1 VDRDVHFKKDVVL
14 EYQGHSIRLRVAQD
28 LFSSFEIDAGTRMLL
43 RSLAESDTG
52 RFRKVLDLGCGYGP
66 LGLALK
72 AADPG
77 RQVHMVD
84 RDALAVEYTRQ
95 NATLNGLTGVQTY
108 GSLGYDD
115 VPDRDFDLIVS
126 NIPGKAGDAVLSHL
140 LLDAALH
147 LKPGGLLAVVVVAPI
162 APAIEGTLGSAPN
175 GEVVFRKATRSYV
188 VAHCRFNPP
197 DPRPELAAGGFDR
210 GVYHRNDLQVDI
222 EDAAYALETAYGL
235 PEFDS
240 AGFQSE
246 LLIAAARGLRG
257 PAVERAL
264 FLNPG
269 QGHVPVAIWKLLK
282 PRSIDLVDRDLL
294 GLRYGRKNLALNG
307 CPGGQVTTSHQV
319 GVVADGDQRYDLVAG
334 VLRESEGS
342 AYHSL
347 MLEQAAPMVSGR
359 GRVIVAASSTAVT
372 RLVKQLRPPAPLR
385 VQKRRRKKGNAVL
398 LLAPPP
404 RRLSARGSRMTAAP
418 WTAIP

>member
-1 VDRDVHFKKDVVL
+1 MDRDVHFKKEVVL
-14 EYQGHSIRLRVAQD
+14 EHQGHSLRLRVAQD
-28 LFSSFEIDAGTRMLL
+28 LFSSFEIDPGTRLLL

-52 RFRKVLDLGCGYGP
+52 GFRKVLDLGCGYGP

-84 RDALAVEYTRQ
+84 RDALAVEYARQ
-95 NATLNGLTGVQTY
+95 NATLNGLTAVRTY

-140 LLDAALH
+140 LLAAALH
-147 LKPGGLLAVVVVAPI
+147 LKPGGLFAVVVVAPL
-162 APAIEGTLGSAPN
+162 APAVEGVLRSASN
-175 GEVVFRKATRSYV
+175 GEVVFRKATPRYV
-188 VAHCRFNPP
+188 VVHCRFTPP
-197 DPRPELAAGGFDR
+197 NPRPERWADGGFDG
-210 GVYHRNDLQVDI
+210 GVYHRTDRTVDVQG
-222 EDAAYALETAYGL
+222 AAYALETAYGM

-240 AGFQSE
+240 AGFRSE
-246 LLIAAARGLRG
+246 LVIDAARDLRG

-264 FLNPG
+264 FFNPG
-269 QGHVPVAIWKLLK
+269 QGHVPVAMWKLLK
-282 PRSIDLVDRDLL
+282 PGSIDLVDRDLL
-294 GLRYGRKNLALNG
+294 ALRYGRKNLVLNG
-307 CPGGQVTTSHQV
+307 CLGGQVANSHQV
-319 GVVADGDQRYDLVAG
+319 GVLADGAGRYDLVAG

-347 MLEQAAPMVSGR
+347 MLEQAGRMVSGR

-372 RLVKQLRPPAPLR
+372 RVVKQLRPPAPLR
-385 VQKRRRKKGNAVL
+385 VEKRRRRKGNAVL
-398 LLAPPP
+398 ILAPSP
-404 RRLSARGSRMTAAP
+404 AA
-418 WTAIP
+418 